1 MKKVIALLL
10 AGTMALAM
18 VGCAAA
24 PAAAPAETAAAVEET
39 AEEVKEEAAEAA
51 EELAEEV
58 EEVKEEAEGAG
69 EDVAEALEEA
79 AEEVE
84 EAVEE
89 AAGDEVMS
97 YAEYAAAELDSKVVV
112 ETYVQACQSWW
123 DNKITVYSQDEDG
136 AYFLYDMA
144 CSEEDSEKLVPGTK
158 IRVTGYKSEWA
169 GEVEIVDGEFEFIDG
184 EFVAEPL
191 DITDMLGTDELAD
204 HQNEFICV
212 GDVTVEAAGQ
222 DEDGNDLAFLYNW
235 DGSGQ
240 DDGNS
245 DLYLNVSKDGE
256 TYSFVVRRYLTGKGS
271 DVYEAVKNLQI
282 GDTVSMEG
290 FLYWYE
296 GPQPHI
302 TKIEVK

>member
-144 CSEEDSEKLVPGTK
+144 CSEEDSKKLLPGTK

-245 DLYLNVSKDGE
+245 DLYFNVSKDGE